1 MQKLSIKKL
10 DKPFNIIID
19 TIASDKSISHRC
31 AMFSLLCDKPSVIKN
46 FLRGEDTM
54 DSLKIAQMLG
64 ATIKDDKKTNTIIIT
79 PPKKLCEPD
88 NILDCGNAGT
98 GMRLYAG
105 LLSGVDGSFILTGD
119 KYLRSRPMK
128 RVVEPLRVVGAK
140 IDGRENGNLAPLH
153 IRGGKLKSFQ
163 YHSPI
168 DSAQVKSALILAA
181 LKSDEPCYYKE
192 NFLSRDHT
200 ERMLNGMG
208 AKVIKNEKLKMKNC
222 GVAKRD
228 DIGAKNDE
236 ISDGWI
242 KIEPLTKPLNPLN
255 ITVPSDPSSAFFFAV
270 AAAIV
275 PNSKVV
281 LKNLTLNPTRIEAYK
296 ILEQMGAKITYIQTD
311 DKYEP
316 IGDIVVEYN
325 QLKGIT
331 VDKNIA
337 WLIDELP
344 ALSIAMAV
352 ANGKSVV
359 KNAKELRVKESD
371 RISSVVNNLKL
382 CGVDVT
388 EYEDGYEIQ
397 GNSNLHKA
405 TINSC
410 GDHRIAMSFAIAGLL
425 CDMEI
430 KDTQCI
436 ETSFPNFEKLLNSL
450 RD

>member
-1 MQKLSIKKL
+1 LQILNINKLTT
-10 DKPFNIIID
+10 PFDIIID
-19 TIASDKSISHRC
+19 DIASDKSISHRC
-31 AMFSLLCDKPSVIKN
+31 AMFSLLSNKPSVIKN

-64 ATIKDDKKTNTIIIT
+64 AKIQDDKQTNTITIT
-79 PPKKLCEPD
+79 PPEKLTEPSD
-88 NILDCGNAGT
+88 ILDCGNAGT

-105 LLSGVDGSFILTGD
+105 LLSGIEGSFVLTGD

-128 RVVEPLRVVGAK
+128 RVVEPLRKIGAK

-153 IRGGKLKSFQ
+153 IRGGSLKPFV

-181 LKSDEPCYYKE
+181 LKGDGVSYYKE
-192 NFLSRDHT
+192 NLLSRDHT

-208 AKVIKNEKLKMKNC
+208 AKIIKNVELRIEN
-222 GVAKRD
+222 GV
-228 DIGAKNDE
+228 E
-236 ISDGWI
+236 ISEGWI

-255 ITVPSDPSSAFFFAV
+255 ITVPADPSSGFFFAV
-270 AAAIV
+270 AAAII

-296 ILEQMGAKITYIQTD
+296 ILEQMGAKITYIQTN

-316 IGDIVVEYN
+316 IGDIIVEYN
-325 QLKGIT
+325 ELKAIT
-331 VDKNIA
+331 VEKNIA

-352 ANGKSVV
+352 ANGKSKV

-371 RISSVVNNLKL
+371 RISSVVKNLKL
-382 CGVDVT
+382 CGIEV
-388 EYEDGYEIQ
+388 EEFEDGYEIE
-397 GNSNLHKA
+397 GGEFKKA
-405 TINSC
+405 TINSY

-430 KDTQCI
+430 IDTECI
-436 ETSFPNFEKLLNSL
+436 DTSFPNFKELIKKISGKC
-450 RD
+450 